1 MLIIPTSLQFFSRE
15 WICSSGFE
23 IQGDPRNCFLFAT
36 APSALS
42 SILSN
47 LSFNSSGHVGA
58 MRWQSANGVWQ
69 IHKNALTKLCIL
81 FILFPSLLFIHRY
94 IVAQGKISIV
104 RGHSGEKQNPKRLA
118 KYFQVSSYFSSFA
131 SSSFSRSAIL
141 SWSAEWV
148 PMVSPAYSLGK
159 ARSTSTPG
167 TICCYICF
175 GESYFKVVV
184 LRHLQSSSWCHAF
197 QESIAVVLR
206 CFVLFLVPNCNMWN
220 SQHQSFAMAAS
231 LKKVHPTCAMT
242 RGVLE
247 EQKSPKIGR
256 TPKPS
261 KPHPVAS
268 VAKPIGPSHLH
279 HTSPTRAP
287 SSDAVAGKP
296 RGLWHGFITNK
307 IPTASVFRTKVKFM
321 VNHIMSVIS
330 YLYERVHARVYVSA
344 CNTGTMM
351 QCVAMMRCGIAAA
364 SVLLHLRHI
373 EA

>member
-1 MLIIPTSLQFFSRE
+1 
-15 WICSSGFE
+15 
-23 IQGDPRNCFLFAT
+23 
-36 APSALS
+36 
-42 SILSN
+42 
-47 LSFNSSGHVGA
+47 
-58 MRWQSANGVWQ
+58 
-69 IHKNALTKLCIL
+69 
-81 FILFPSLLFIHRY
+81 
-94 IVAQGKISIV
+94 
-104 RGHSGEKQNPKRLA
+104 
-118 KYFQVSSYFSSFA
+118 
-131 SSSFSRSAIL
+131 
-141 SWSAEWV
+141 
-148 PMVSPAYSLGK
+148 
-159 ARSTSTPG
+159 
-167 TICCYICF
+167 
-175 GESYFKVVV
+175 
-184 LRHLQSSSWCHAF
+184 
-197 QESIAVVLR
+197 
-206 CFVLFLVPNCNMWN
+206 MWN